1 MGVKLFREVSITC
14 HTLPDPS
21 MHSLAVWEYVINKM
35 QHFQKDMELPV
46 MTEDE
51 VAAVLAYLEPLSH

>member
-1 MGVKLFREVSITC
+1 M
-14 HTLPDPS
+14 HTFPDPS
-21 MHSLAVWEYVINKM
+21 MHSLAVCEYVINKM

-51 VAAVLAYLEPLSH
+51 VAAVLEYLEPLSH